1 MSATDV
7 ALPFIKRWE
16 GYAKRLANDW
26 AIAYQDIVGVWTL
39 AYGFTGPN
47 IKQGSYISRE
57 QADAELQRRIL
68 LLMSHVIPA
77 SPVLSQPENEN
88 RLSAV
93 LSFSY
98 NLGFGRYLAS
108 TLKRKIDARLW
119 RPASLEF
126 RKWNLAGGHRVAGLV
141 ARRAAEQTLFLT
153 AVSAVAATPQIPV
166 QSDAAV
172 SDQGAPGNYR
182 LTFLARFFSWLIG
195 KIKHQVDP
203 RHQ

>member
-47 IKQGSYISRE
+47 ITQGSYMSRE
-57 QADAELQRRIL
+57 QADAELLRRIL
-68 LLMSHVIPA
+68 LLLSHVLPA

-98 NLGFGRYLAS
+98 NLGFGAYRAS

-119 RPASLEF
+119 LLAASEF
-126 RKWNLAGGHRVAGLV
+126 QKWILAGGRREPGLI
-141 ARRAAEQTLFLT
+141 ARRSAESVLFQT
-153 AVSAVAATPQIPV
+153 AVSVPVATPQTEV
-166 QSDAAV
+166 QLDA
-172 SDQGAPGNYR
+172 SGI
-182 LTFLARFFSWLIG
+182 LAQFFAWLIG
-195 KIKHQVDP
+195 KIKH
-203 RHQ
+203 